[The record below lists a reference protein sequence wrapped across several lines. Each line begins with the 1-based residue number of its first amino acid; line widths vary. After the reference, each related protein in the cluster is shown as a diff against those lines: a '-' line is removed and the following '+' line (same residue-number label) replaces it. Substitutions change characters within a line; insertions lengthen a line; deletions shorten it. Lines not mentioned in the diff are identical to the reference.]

1 MPNRYGITP
10 LHCAVALG
18 RYDIAQLLVAAGGEV
33 NFRDNLS
40 RSTPLTLALS
50 NFLPDV
56 ETPRLVSSLLK
67 GSNLNPFKPDR
78 RGLDALM
85 TALMRRDDSLVDKLL
100 KAGVALDPRKDN
112 EYD

>member
-18 RYDIAQLLVAAGGEV
+18 RYDIAALLVAAGAEV

-50 NFLPDV
+50 NFLTDID
-56 ETPRLVSSLLK
+56 TSRLVTSLLK
-67 GSNLNPFKPDR
+67 GNNLNPFKPDR

-85 TALMRRDDSLVDKLL
+85 IALMSRDDGLLEKL
-100 KAGVALDPRKDN
+100 
-112 EYD
+112 